1 MQKRY
6 HTLENII
13 FDAIV
18 YLVMAFVLI
27 CCLVPFIYM
36 LAVSFSGTKPLING
50 EVFLWPKDFTLDSYK
65 QIFTYPNFFKA
76 YGNTFLYAVGGTA
89 IALIMTSLMAYP
101 LSKTFL
107 WGNKFFTKMV
117 VVTMFFSGGLIPNYL
132 LLNSLH
138 LVGTRAAM
146 LMPFAINSFNL
157 IILINF
163 FRSIPNEIEEA
174 ALIDGLGYFGIL
186 RRIVLPVQHLNEGM
200 ERLQQGDFT
209 HKLPPEGHLEMRQL
223 LQRYNDTGDR
233 MQALIEENRLREE
246 QRYAEELK
254 ALQSE
259 INPHFLLNTVN
270 TIRFMADLARF
281 DSIRDMAADLMEI
294 LRCLLRTPAERY
306 TLADEAK
313 ILEAYIHIME
323 VRYSGSF
330 SFRCAFSPESLACR
344 LPKLLLQPLV
354 ENALLHGLEGCEDGE
369 VSLSGRT
376 EDGVLYLSV
385 CDNGVGMDPERLAA
399 CLSGPGEGKAGS
411 SIGLANVQRRIL
423 LQYGAPYGLWVD
435 SAPGRGTCISITL
448 PAGSGREGGLPCCAQ

>member
-138 LVGTRAAM
+138 LVRTRAAM

-186 RRIVLPVQHLNEGM
+186 RRIVLPLSTAAIATIGLYYAV
-200 ERLQQGDFT
+200 FFW
-209 HKLPPEGHLEMRQL
+209 
-223 LQRYNDTGDR
+223 NDWFNSLIYLKSDQYPVMMFLRNIVNGTMVIGTG
-233 MQALIEENRLREE
+233 
-246 QRYAEELK
+246 
-254 ALQSE
+254 
-259 INPHFLLNTVN
+259 
-270 TIRFMADLARF
+270 
-281 DSIRDMAADLMEI
+281 
-294 LRCLLRTPAERY
+294 
-306 TLADEAK
+306 
-313 ILEAYIHIME
+313 
-323 VRYSGSF
+323 SGSAEKTTIAISVKSAVIITSTVPIIVIYPF
-330 SFRCAFSPESLACR
+330 
-344 LPKLLLQPLV
+344 LQKFFV
-354 ENALLHGLEGCEDGE
+354 KGLTIG
-369 VSLSGRT
+369 
-376 EDGVLYLSV
+376 GVK
-385 CDNGVGMDPERLAA
+385 G
-399 CLSGPGEGKAGS
+399 
-411 SIGLANVQRRIL
+411 
-423 LQYGAPYGLWVD
+423 
-435 SAPGRGTCISITL
+435 
-448 PAGSGREGGLPCCAQ
+448 